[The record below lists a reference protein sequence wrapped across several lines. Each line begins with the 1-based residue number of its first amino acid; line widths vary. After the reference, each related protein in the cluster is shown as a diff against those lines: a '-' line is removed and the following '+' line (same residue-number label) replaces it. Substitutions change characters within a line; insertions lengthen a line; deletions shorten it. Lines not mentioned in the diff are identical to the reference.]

1 MIRFGAVDDDRML
14 LDGLSRSF
22 ADAADLWLAAVATT
36 VDELLATRRPGP
48 SSPGPPSTELPSTG
62 PSNTGPSGWGP
73 ADQGP
78 LDVVLLDLLLRDG
91 SDPADNVRRL
101 AGAGYRVLVVS
112 VWGRPAQI
120 AEAFAAG
127 AHGYL
132 TKDHDL
138 ADLAAA
144 IRTVAT
150 GGTAYSPELARACLR
165 NPDPGRP
172 RLSPRER
179 AVLIAYA
186 SGMTLQ
192 AAARHIGVRPETART
207 YLERVKTKYQEVG
220 RPAPTKLDLANRARE
235 DRLR

>member
-1 MIRFGAVDDDRML
+1 MIRVGAVDDDRML
-14 LDGLSRSF
+14 LDGLARSF
-22 ADAADLWLAAVATT
+22 ADAADLRLVAVATA
-36 VDELLATRRPGP
+36 VDELLAARHPGP
-48 SSPGPPSTELPSTG
+48 STSR
-62 PSNTGPSGWGP
+62 PSNPE
-73 ADQGP
+73 P

-101 AGAGYRVLVVS
+101 AGAGHRVLVVS

-127 AHGYL
+127 ACGYL

-144 IRTVAT
+144 IRTVAA

-165 NPDPGRP
+165 DPDPNRP
-172 RLSPRER
+172 KLSPRER
-179 AVLIAYA
+179 AVLVAYA